1 MIFLELSVVGGD
13 LRIVKLIE
21 MLAKEK
27 FLIYTYA
34 IENADVLKEYEEV
47 VELSS
52 LNELQ
57 NSTEIIISGVPFS
70 NNMQE
75 VNDPFSDKKI
85 LVQDLFKN
93 IQGKTLI
100 AGSISPNVESLAKQ
114 YNIKVID
121 LLKREELAVLNTIS
135 TAEGTIQIAM
145 EETAKTIHGSN
156 VLVMGF
162 GRIGKIL
169 CKMLSGIG
177 AKVYAEARKNEDIAW
192 IKAYGYNAIYL
203 NELKETLG
211 QYDII
216 INTIPSL
223 ILNREYL
230 SNVRQDTLIIDIAS
244 TPGGVDRQAAKELGI
259 RSILALSLP
268 GKVAPITSAEF
279 IKETLNHILKE
290 L

>member
-121 LLKREELAVLNTIS
+121 LLKREELAVLNTMS

-192 IKAYGYNAIYL
+192 IKAYEYNAIYL

-230 SNVRQDTLIIDIAS
+230 SNVRQDALIIDIAS